1 MLFASGSWSVTGVS
15 DCPSEHPPVN
25 QRLLFLI
32 HSLSMGGAQRA
43 AVNLANHWVN
53 KGYAVAVA
61 TLSSNDS
68 DFYALDPRIERIA
81 LDVAKPSWHPIAAV
95 LNNVRTLQAVRR
107 LLKQWQPQ
115 VTIALMSSA
124 NVYLALAAWGLPG
137 REIGCEQ
144 IHPPVAPLGRVW
156 ETLRRLAYGRLNH
169 LVALTAPSAA
179 WLRNHTWAKHVTVIG
194 NPVSWPLS
202 AQPPVL
208 DPDTLLPMG
217 RQRLIAA
224 GRLVEQKGFDLLIEA
239 FARLAPAFPAWDL
252 VIVGEGPLRGL
263 LEAQLA
269 RLGLQD
275 RVFLVGSVGNIGAW
289 YMACDLYVMSSRYEG
304 FPNTLEEALAC
315 GLPAVSFDCETGPS
329 DIIRPEVDGLLVPP
343 GDVSAL
349 VSCLALVMTDQGLR
363 ERFALRAVEARERFS
378 VDGIAGQ
385 WENLFLP
392 KSKNESQ

>member
-1 MLFASGSWSVTGVS
+1 M
-15 DCPSEHPPVN
+15 N

-32 HSLSMGGAQRA
+32 HSLPMGGAQRV
-43 AVNLANHWVN
+43 AVTLANHWVN

-61 TLSSNDS
+61 TLSSKAS

-81 LDVAKPSWHPIAAV
+81 LDMAKPSRHPMAAV
-95 LNNVRTLQAVRR
+95 LNNVRTLRAVRH

-115 VTIALMSSA
+115 VAIALMTSA
-124 NVYLALAAWGLPG
+124 NVYLALAGWGLPG
-137 REIGCEQ
+137 QKIGSER
-144 IHPPVAPLGRVW
+144 IHPPMLPLGRIW
-156 ETLRRLAYGRLNH
+156 NMLRRLAYGRLDH

-179 WLRNHTWAKHVTVIG
+179 WLRDHTRAKRVTVIG
-194 NPVSWPLS
+194 NPISWPI
-202 AQPPVL
+202 PVQL
-208 DPDTLLPMG
+208 PVRDPNALLTMG
-217 RQRLIAA
+217 RQRLFAV

-304 FPNTLEEALAC
+304 FPNTLVEALAC